1 MGSPIVAP
9 IPTIVVDE
17 PQESIV
23 SVVATP
29 VIVEESVPVILT
41 IPSNIIVSCMS
52 SSMPNV
58 IFDEKNC
65 LTKE

>member
-1 MGSPIVAP
+1 VGSPIVAP

-41 IPSNIIVSCMS
+41 MPSNIIVSYAS
-52 SSMPNV
+52 
-58 IFDEKNC
+58 
-65 LTKE
+65 

>member
-1 MGSPIVAP
+1 VGSPIVAP

-23 SVVATP
+23 SIVPSP
-29 VIVEESVPVILT
+29 VIVEESAPVILT
-41 IPSNIIVSCMS
+41 MPSNIIVSYMS
-52 SSMPNV
+52 SSTANV

>member
-41 IPSNIIVSCMS
+41 MPSNIIVSYASWCIIYNS
-52 SSMPNV
+52 
-58 IFDEKNC
+58 
-65 LTKE
+65 

>member
-1 MGSPIVAP
+1 VGSPIVAP